1 MAFQESIFQ
10 QFILKHSGDREDRVS
25 PWDFFW
31 GGLNWPLLSSE
42 HFIFFNLWRYEFVKT
57 DKTIAI
63 DIYTI
68 T

>member
-31 GGLNWPLLSSE
+31 GGVELAIT
-42 HFIFFNLWRYEFVKT
+42 FVRTFYFF
-57 DKTIAI
+57 
-63 DIYTI
+63 
-68 T
+68 